1 MRLAKDKIRL
11 CRPLSENAG
20 RDFDKSADA
29 ALFMLWRLEKLRKA
43 GKDDSG
49 GRVDYAL
56 HLREYVLRLQ
66 SGKKCLTEE
75 DKAILLKLS
84 ATPPG
89 PGIISVFSAVIKG
102 SVAGAIVGGFGGM
115 SLGVIAWGVDRF
127 SGVAYWGAAVVAF
140 LFGLIGA
147 METICEPEKLRLAR
161 YLKQDVYEKHKDA
174 ILG

>member
-1 MRLAKDKIRL
+1 MRLVKDKIRL
-11 CRPLSENAG
+11 CRPSSENAG
-20 RDFDKSADA
+20 RDLDKSADA
-29 ALFMLWRLEKLRKA
+29 ALFVLWRLEKLRNA
-43 GKDDSG
+43 GSG

-75 DKAILLKLS
+75 DKAVLLKLS

-89 PGIISVFSAVIKG
+89 PGIIPVFSAAIKG
-102 SVAGAIVGGFGGM
+102 SVVGAIVGGFGGM
-115 SLGVIAWGVDRF
+115 SIGVIVWGLDWF
-127 SGVAYWGAAVVAF
+127 PGGAYWGAAVVAF

-147 METICEPEKLRLAR
+147 METICEPEKLRLVR
-161 YLKQDVYEKHKDA
+161 YLKHEVYEKHKDA

>member
-1 MRLAKDKIRL
+1 MRLVKDKIRL
-11 CRPLSENAG
+11 YRTSSENAG
-20 RDFDKSADA
+20 HDFDKSADA
-29 ALFMLWRLEKLRKA
+29 ALFALWRLEKLRKA
-43 GKDDSG
+43 GKEDFG

-66 SGKKCLTEE
+66 SGKKSLTEE
-75 DKAILLKLS
+75 DKAVLLKLS

-89 PGIISVFSAVIKG
+89 PGIISVFSTAIKG

-115 SLGVIAWGVDRF
+115 SLGVIVWGLDRF
-127 SGVAYWGAAVVAF
+127 SGGTYWGAAVVAF

-161 YLKQDVYEKHKDA
+161 YLKHEVYEKHKDA